1 MRLQRE
7 DPRSGTPTAST
18 TLNRPLRLLLAMV
31 LGLLM
36 TAWVAE
42 TARAGGNCSISVEPD
57 TVPVGGQFVVSGNFG
72 AGAEVHLVRGTSGSF
87 PEDSEPVYTSPQ
99 NGSNLEA
106 TITMGPGTEG
116 VWTVWG
122 LIFATECGDSAQ
134 ITVTAVP
141 DTAMDASGWPLATA
155 IGALVLALA
164 MSTLVLVGASRRQ
177 RGYVPTTRR

>member
-1 MRLQRE
+1 M
-7 DPRSGTPTAST
+7 GTPNASIT
-18 TLNRPLRLLLAMV
+18 VHRRLPLLIAIA

-36 TAWVAE
+36 TAWLTG
-42 TARAGGNCSISVEPD
+42 TARAGGNCSISVDPD

-72 AGAEVHLVRGTSGSF
+72 AGAEVHVVRGTSGSL

-99 NGSNLEA
+99 DRSSFEA

-134 ITVTAVP
+134 VTVTAVP
-141 DTAMDASGWPLATA
+141 DTAIDAKGWLLATGLGA
-155 IGALVLALA
+155 IFTHPPKPRCYPKTEMEAVL
-164 MSTLVLVGASRRQ
+164 
-177 RGYVPTTRR
+177 

>member
-1 MRLQRE
+1 M
-7 DPRSGTPTAST
+7 GTPNASIT
-18 TLNRPLRLLLAMV
+18 VHRRLPLLIAIA

-36 TAWVAE
+36 TAWLTG
-42 TARAGGNCSISVEPD
+42 TARAGGNCNISVDPD

-72 AGAEVHLVRGTSGSF
+72 AAAEVHAVRGTSGSL

-99 NGSNLEA
+99 DRSSFVA

-134 ITVTAVP
+134 VTVTAVP
-141 DTAMDASGWPLATA
+141 DTAIDAKGWPLATA
-155 IGALVLALA
+155 LGALLLALA
-164 MSTLVLVGASRRQ
+164 MPTFLCVRVSRRQ
-177 RGYVPTTRR
+177 RD